1 MARYV
6 IVVNV
11 GGDEINVDVSKN
23 NKFVDEASFHIS
35 EIDEFSE
42 YMDYIT
48 TQILR
53 EIMGEDVFQEKNK

>member
-11 GGDEINVDVSKN
+11 GGDEINVDISKN

-35 EIDEFSE
+35 EIEEFSE
-42 YMDYIT
+42 YMDCIT

-53 EIMGEDVFQEKNK
+53 EIMGEKVFK